1 MGREEGGGRNRAG
14 TADPEATT
22 PMVWPSAAA
31 ARRSLEDKA

>member
-14 TADPEATT
+14 TADPEET

-31 ARRSLEDKA
+31 ARRSLEDRA